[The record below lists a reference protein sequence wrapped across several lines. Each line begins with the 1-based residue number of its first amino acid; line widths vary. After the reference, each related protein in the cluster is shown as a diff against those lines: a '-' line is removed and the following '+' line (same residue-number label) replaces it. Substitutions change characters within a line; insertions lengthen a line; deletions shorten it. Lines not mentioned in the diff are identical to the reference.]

1 MHPKN
6 HPSDW
11 STRTSEVL
19 ALIAKGRKRTN
30 LLRGP
35 EQRAIAWLVQKVPA
49 WISSDML
56 SVIGF
61 LGSFLVFVSF
71 LLAGWFHKELLLL
84 GVAGFLISWVGDS
97 LDGRLA
103 YYRGIPRK
111 WYGFTLDITIDW
123 LSIILI
129 GTGFIVYVEGPWEM
143 AGYFFVVMYGWEI
156 ILALI
161 RYRITNEYSID
172 SGIMGP
178 TEVRIIVSAVLVL
191 EVIWPGS
198 IHFISVFVCV
208 ALLFVNIMDSYRL
221 LGIADKKDKE
231 EKSVDQDAERKVQL

>member
-6 HPSDW
+6 HQSDW
-11 STRTSEVL
+11 TARTSEVL

-35 EQRAIAWLVQKVPA
+35 EQRAIAWLVQRVPA
-49 WISSDML
+49 WMSSDML
-56 SVIGF
+56 SAIGF
-61 LGSFLVFVSF
+61 FGSLLVFVSF
-71 LLAGWFHKELLLL
+71 LLAGWFQRELLLL
-84 GVAGFLISWVGDS
+84 GVAGFLVSWVGDS
-97 LDGRLA
+97 LDGRLT
-103 YYRGIPRK
+103 YYRGTPRK

-129 GTGFIVYVEGPWEM
+129 GAGFIIYVEGPWEV

-178 TEVRIIVSAVLVL
+178 TEVRIIVSAVLVM
-191 EVIWPGS
+191 EVILPAS
-198 IHFISVFVCV
+198 IHYVSIFVCL
-208 ALLFVNIMDSYRL
+208 ALLIVNILDSFKL

-231 EKSVDQDAERKVQL
+231 EKMESASELKGQS